1 MKEYVKPR
9 LIVVEI
15 HGGGVDI
22 LTTSNPDAAIVKD
35 VDWDSFDK
43 GE

>member
-15 HGGGVDI
+15 HGGVDI